1 MVGLHSPGPLGYKF
15 HRFLCLNCNY
25 YLGYL
30 TISHDSAGKYVAI
43 HLILCIN
50 LVHFLNQ
57 AHAPYLKIDPVRII
71 GMRICVC
78 VSEPKAI
85 NN

>member
-1 MVGLHSPGPLGYKF
+1 MSGIVGLHSPGPLSYTF
-15 HRFLCLNCNY
+15 HRSLCLNCNY

-50 LVHFLNQ
+50 IVHLLNQVRASLRGFLNMI
-57 AHAPYLKIDPVRII
+57 LCGSLV
-71 GMRICVC
+71 
-78 VSEPKAI
+78 
-85 NN
+85 